1 MKYTKIEC
9 NVKIDIEKNKF
20 AGADL
25 VAVRDIVRAGFS
37 SRRKMLVNNLINGLK
52 LTRVQAE
59 TALNQAGVPLTSRG
73 ETLSA
78 LDYVKLSESVKAVQN
93 G

>member
-1 MKYTKIEC
+1 M
-9 NVKIDIEKNKF
+9 KIDIEKGKF

-25 VAVRDIVRAGFS
+25 KSVRNIVRAGFS

-52 LTRVQAE
+52 LTRTQAE
-59 TALNQAGVPLTSRG
+59 TALTDADISLTARG

-78 LDYVKLSESVKAVQN
+78 ADFIRLTESVKKVKN